1 MTFKQHFCPS
11 PWIHMRINNS
21 GAYEYCRWM
30 VKDDNPRLSNEH
42 NIQNQR
48 PLEYFQNSL
57 KEIRVQLLNG
67 ESPPGCQDC
76 RIMEQNHK
84 VSGRQ
89 RQLLK
94 IGVQELYFEKSLASS
109 PMRPAFDYSATHQ
122 GHTAQTVVDWQIDL
136 GNYCNSACVFC
147 SPDSSSRLASE
158 FKRIGLI
165 DQVPPV
171 SWCDDPALLE
181 QFIQDLIQSPGLRY
195 LHFIGGETLI
205 TPGFEKILSA
215 LVKADLA
222 KNITVGFTTN
232 LTTWS
237 NSVVDLLTKFDQ
249 INLGVSIESFTP
261 VNDYV
266 RWPSQIDQVCKVL
279 DQWIALA
286 KSYNWLVQLRIT
298 PSCLS
303 VHELTSVYDYA
314 WKHELA
320 VESCNFISRPE
331 FMRIGVLPAEQRDQ
345 IATDLQLWLDQ
356 HQVEHDQQI
365 INTRDPNIARQ
376 QIYQDVTSYLN
387 YLKSAPDETFRLGDL
402 VSYLKKLESSRGN
415 SILTYLPQY
424 EELFRSAGY

>member
-1 MTFKQHFCPS
+1 MSFNKNFCPS

-30 VKDDNPRLSNEH
+30 AKDNTPRISNEH

-57 KEIRVQLLNG
+57 SGLRSQLLNG
-67 ESPPGCQDC
+67 ESPAGCRDC
-76 RIMEQNHK
+76 RIMEENHK

-94 IGVQELYFEKSLASS
+94 VGVQELYFEKSLASS
-109 PMRPAFDYSATHQ
+109 PMRSAFDYSANNQ
-122 GHTAQTVVDWQIDL
+122 GQTDLTVVDWQIDL

-147 SPDSSSRLASE
+147 SPDSSSRLATE

-165 DQVPPV
+165 DQVPPA
-171 SWCDDPALLE
+171 SWCDDPVLVD

-215 LVKADLA
+215 LVRADLA

-237 NSVVDLLTKFDQ
+237 DSIIELLTKFAQ
-249 INLGVSIESFTP
+249 INLGVSIESFTS

-266 RWPSQIDQVCKVL
+266 RWPSHIDQVCTTL
-279 DQWIALA
+279 DRWVDLA
-286 KSYNWLVQLRIT
+286 RTHGWLVQLRIT
-298 PSCLS
+298 PTCLS
-303 VHELTSVYDYA
+303 VHDLITVYDYA
-314 WKHELA
+314 WQHELS

-331 FMRIGVLPAEQRDQ
+331 FMRISVLPLKQRQQ
-345 IATDLQLWLDQ
+345 IATDLQQWIDQ
-356 HQVEHDQQI
+356 HQVEVDQQI
-365 INTRDPNIARQ
+365 INTRDPNVAQQ
-376 QIYQDVTSYLN
+376 QICQDATSYLN
-387 YLKSAPDETFRLGDL
+387 YLKSAPDETHRLGDL
-402 VSYLKKLESSRGN
+402 VDYLKKIELNRKN
-415 SILTYLPQY
+415 SILDYIPEY
-424 EELFRSAGY
+424 EELFRSYGY